1 LQDLLPRAAQWE
13 DCFFGGPEF
22 GNFDLERDNM
32 RALVV
37 EDSKTIRM
45 ILCEY
50 LRKMDIQVVEAADG
64 HEALERLK
72 EMSPPNLV
80 LVDWNMPVMSGIDF
94 IRAVRELQIYDPL
107 PLIMVTTNSES
118 EHVGTAMEAGANE
131 YIQKPCTLEALR
143 EKLERL
149 GLFET

>member
-1 LQDLLPRAAQWE
+1 
-13 DCFFGGPEF
+13 
-22 GNFDLERDNM
+22 M

-50 LRKMDIQVVEAADG
+50 LRKMNIEVVEAADG
-64 HEALERLK
+64 RQALERLK
-72 EMSPPNLV
+72 EMSPPDLV

-94 IRAVRELQIYDPL
+94 IRAVREMHVYDPL

-118 EHVGTAMEAGANE
+118 EHRGTAMEAGANE
-131 YIQKPCTLEALR
+131 YIQKPCYTGCAS
-143 EKLERL
+143 
-149 GLFET
+149 

>member
-1 LQDLLPRAAQWE
+1 
-13 DCFFGGPEF
+13 
-22 GNFDLERDNM
+22 M

-64 HEALERLK
+64 REALERLK
-72 EMSPPNLV
+72 KMSPPELV

-94 IRAVRELQIYDPL
+94 IRAVRE
-107 PLIMVTTNSES
+107 
-118 EHVGTAMEAGANE
+118 
-131 YIQKPCTLEALR
+131 
-143 EKLERL
+143 
-149 GLFET
+149 

>member
-1 LQDLLPRAAQWE
+1 
-13 DCFFGGPEF
+13 
-22 GNFDLERDNM
+22 M

-50 LRKMDIQVVEAADG
+50 LRKMDIAVVEAADG
-64 HEALERLK
+64 REALERLK
-72 EMSPPNLV
+72 EMSPPDLV
-80 LVDWNMPVMSGIDF
+80 LVDWNMPVMNGIDF
-94 IRAVRELQIYDPL
+94 IRAVRELQIFDPL

-131 YIQKPCTLEALR
+131 YIQKPCTLDALR
-143 EKLERL
+143 EKLDRL
-149 GLFET
+149 GLFEP

>member
-1 LQDLLPRAAQWE
+1 V
-13 DCFFGGPEF
+13 
-22 GNFDLERDNM
+22 

-50 LRKMDIQVVEAADG
+50 LLKMHIEVVEAANG
-64 HEALERLK
+64 LEALERLK
-72 EMSPPNLV
+72 EMAPPDLV

-94 IRAVRELQIYDPL
+94 IRAVRELHIYDPL

-118 EHVGTAMEAGANE
+118 EHLGTAMEAGANE
-131 YIQKPCTLEALR
+131 YIQKPCTLDALR
-143 EKLERL
+143 EKIESL
-149 GLFET
+149 GLFDT